1 MKLRFALLACATL
14 LLVAMV
20 GAAVL
25 VWRVEGLRWR
35 AQVLVLVAGG
45 KIPDLGLIESLPML
59 RPGSK
64 YWLKELLET
73 RNAYASISNPD
84 AGPQDVAAGAAL
96 FRSNCA
102 ACHGADAKGRELAP
116 ALIGRNLDHGDSDW
130 ALYRTIRGGIPGTV
144 MPPHS
149 WEATRIWQTVSYLRS
164 LQAPTRDAGAAR
176 PLVLAASA
184 SVAFDELAAVDEPAE
199 DWLTYSGSYSGG
211 RHSKL
216 TQVNRS
222 NIARLAPRW
231 MYQFPGQGLLEVS
244 PIVRGG
250 VLYAA
255 HLERVVALDAHDGTE
270 LWEFVRPLPPDTRMC
285 CAMATRGLALMGDK
299 LFFGT
304 ADAHLLALSA
314 QTGKRLWDVAV
325 VDDYRRGYSI
335 TAAPLAYRDLVVT
348 GISGGDYPTRGF
360 LAAFDGA
367 SGKER
372 WRFWT
377 IPAAGQ
383 PGNETWSGDSWRYGG
398 GATWL
403 TGSYDP
409 KLDLLY
415 WGVGN
420 PAPDFDATSRKGD
433 NLFTNSV
440 IALRGATGEKVWHF
454 QFTPAD
460 DHDWDS
466 NQIPVIADRKAAAP
480 HQLLWANRN
489 GFFYVLN
496 RETGEFV
503 LGRPFVYQT
512 WAERLDAK
520 GRPVRRGSA
529 APTPKGTVL
538 FPGVSGGTHWWPPS
552 YEPDLDLLIVPA
564 LESGGTFFSNPQDT
578 PKAGE
583 PYLGGATGEVPGLAH
598 HWAVLA
604 LSPKDGSVVW
614 EHRGLSTTQEI
625 HSAGLMSTRGGLVF
639 ASNDRLFYALDARDG
654 KLLWSFPTGAR
665 IAAAPVTY
673 TVQGTQYVLIAAGHS
688 LIAFALVDGPRAE
701 IDAAGPAGRIS
712 Q

>member
-1 MKLRFALLACATL
+1 MKLRSALLACAML
-14 LLVAMV
+14 LAIL

-25 VWRVEGLRWR
+25 IWRVEDLRWR
-35 AQVLVLVAGG
+35 VQVFTLVAAG
-45 KIPDLGLIESLPML
+45 KIPDLGLIESLQML

-73 RNAYASISNPD
+73 RNPYASISNPD
-84 AGPQDVAAGAAL
+84 AGPRDVETGATL

-102 ACHGADAKGRELAP
+102 GCHGADAKGRELAP
-116 ALIGRNLDHGDSDW
+116 ALVGRTLAHGDSDW
-130 ALYRTIRGGIPGTV
+130 AMYRTIRSGIPGTV

-149 WEATRIWQTVSYLRS
+149 WEATRIWQTISYLRS
-164 LQAPTRDAGAAR
+164 LEASTRDAGATQPPA
-176 PLVLAASA
+176 LAAS
-184 SVAFDELAAVDEPAE
+184 VTVTYDELAAVDEPAE
-199 DWLTYSGSYSGG
+199 DWLTYSGSYSGA

-216 TQVNRS
+216 TQVNRD
-222 NIARLAPRW
+222 NVARLAPRW
-231 MYQFPGQGLLEVS
+231 MYQFPGEGQFLEVS

-250 VLYAA
+250 VMYAV
-255 HLERVVALDAHDGTE
+255 HMERVVALDARDGTE
-270 LWEFVRPLPPDTRMC
+270 LWKFVRPLPPDTRLC
-285 CAMATRGLALMGDK
+285 CARATRGLAILGDK
-299 LFFGT
+299 LFIGT
-304 ADAHLLALSA
+304 ADAHLVALSA
-314 QTGKRLWDVAV
+314 QTGKRLWEVAV
-325 VDDYRRGYSI
+325 VDDYRQGYSI

-348 GISGGDYPTRGF
+348 GIGGGDYPTRGF
-360 LAAFDGA
+360 IAAFDGA
-367 SGKER
+367 TGKER

-377 IPAAGQ
+377 IPAPGQ
-383 PGNETWSGDSWRYGG
+383 PGNETWSRDSWRHGG

-440 IALRGATGEKVWHF
+440 VALRGTTGEKIWHF
-454 QFTPAD
+454 QFTPGD

-466 NQIPVIADRKAAAP
+466 NQIPVIVDRPQAAAP

-496 RETGEFV
+496 RETGEFI
-503 LGRPFVYQT
+503 LGTPFVHQT
-512 WAERLDAK
+512 WAERLDEK
-520 GRPVRRGSA
+520 GRPVRRASA

-538 FPGVSGGTHWWPPS
+538 YPGVSGGTHWWPPS

-564 LESGGTFFSNPQDT
+564 LDRGGAFFSNPEDT
-578 PKAGE
+578 PKEGE
-583 PYLGGATGEVPGLAH
+583 QYLGGATSAVPGLVH

-614 EHRGLSTTQEI
+614 EHRGPSTTQEA
-625 HSAGLMSTRGGLVF
+625 HSAGLMSTHGGLVF
-639 ASNDRLFYALDARDG
+639 ASNDQLFYALDDHDG

-673 TVQGTQYVLIAAGHS
+673 TAQGTQYVLIAAGHS
-688 LIAFALVDGPRAE
+688 IIAFALVNIGP
-701 IDAAGPAGRIS
+701 
-712 Q
+712 